1 MGLFDLLKTGL
12 AKTRNLTFGKIAT
25 LLGRGKLD
33 AQAIEELEELLLEA
47 DVGVATTSDLIEIL
61 KVQVEKK
68 EGIAESSLEQILT
81 FEIAR
86 ILSDGADDKSARFS
100 SKPWVILLVGVNG
113 SGKTTTAG
121 KLAHQFSAIGKRT
134 VIAAADT
141 FRAAAIEQVE
151 VWAERSGARLV
162 RQAQGADPAAVAFD
176 AYQSA
181 VSRGDDILIVDTAGR
196 LQAKQNLMIELAKIR
211 RILGRFDVTAP
222 HEVLLVLDATTGQNG
237 LSQARGFDKAA
248 GVTGLIVTKLDGTA
262 RGGIVIP
269 IHRELQLPVE
279 FLGLGEGIGDLQPFD
294 ANAYTEA
301 LLAH

>member
-1 MGLFDLLKTGL
+1 MGLFDRFKAGL
-12 AKTRNLTFGKIAT
+12 AKTRELTFGKIAT
-25 LLGRGKLD
+25 LLGRGRLD
-33 AQAIEELEELLLEA
+33 SNALDELEELLLEA
-47 DVGVATTSDLIEIL
+47 DVGVSTTSDLITLL
-61 KVQVEKK
+61 KTGYEKK
-68 EGIAESSLEQILT
+68 DNSDERTLNAILAEEL
-81 FEIAR
+81 AR
-86 ILSDGADDKSARFS
+86 ILGDGAGDKPVRFS

-121 KLAHQFSAIGKRT
+121 KLAHQFREMGKSS

-181 VSRGDDILIVDTAGR
+181 VSRGEDVLIVDTAGR
-196 LQAKQNLMIELAKIR
+196 LQAKQNLMTELAKIKR
-211 RILGRFDVTAP
+211 VLGRFDVTAP

-237 LSQARGFDKAA
+237 LSQARGFDSAA

-269 IHRELQLPVE
+269 IHRELKLPVE
-279 FLGLGEGIGDLQPFD
+279 FLGLGEAMGDLQPFD
-294 ANAYTEA
+294 PKAYAEA
-301 LLAH
+301 LLAR